1 MIEHSEARE
10 LLELAALEPDGFA
23 RLDAG
28 DTPEAA
34 ALADHLAGCS
44 ACAAE
49 ADRVRAS
56 AALVRE
62 YVIESPDPELRDR
75 TLALIRQVG
84 RRPLA
89 SATAGPATTAPAV
102 IVAAAAAPIPTA
114 PADVP
119 GEAPIP
125 RARMESV
132 APTPPPVRRRSFRSV
147 AWPVALVASVILASL
162 GTATVMNSR
171 NAADLEANREAAGEL
186 ARLASW
192 SLKVSAEPDSQQVS
206 LTSPSGSDA
215 SGTLLYSPT
224 TTDLVVV
231 ARNLP
236 AAPAGQ
242 EYRCWVTVDG
252 STRDIG
258 LMEVGGGLAYWVG
271 PVPGLDQ
278 LPAGTP
284 FGVSLAEIN
293 GPISTDNPAL
303 SGTVGG

>member
-10 LLELAALEPDGFA
+10 LLELAALEPDGFE

-34 ALADHLAGCS
+34 TLADHLAGCPS
-44 ACAAE
+44 CAAE

-84 RRPLA
+84 RRPAVVA
-89 SATAGPATTAPAV
+89 SAGPAVMAPAV
-102 IVAAAAAPIPTA
+102 IATAAPA
-114 PADVP
+114 PAEAATTRGDAPVP
-119 GEAPIP
+119 TSRIEP
-125 RARMESV
+125 V
-132 APTPPPVRRRSFRSV
+132 APTPLPVRRRSLRSV
-147 AWPVALVASVILASL
+147 AWPVALVASVILAIL
-162 GTATVMNSR
+162 GTATVVNSR

-206 LTSPSGSDA
+206 LISPSGSDA

-231 ARNLP
+231 ARDLP

-284 FGVSLAEIN
+284 FGVSLAAIN

>member
-1 MIEHSEARE
+1 MV
-10 LLELAALEPDGFA
+10 P
-23 RLDAG
+23 
-28 DTPEAA
+28 
-34 ALADHLAGCS
+34 
-44 ACAAE
+44 
-49 ADRVRAS
+49 
-56 AALVRE
+56 
-62 YVIESPDPELRDR
+62 RD
-75 TLALIRQVG
+75 
-84 RRPLA
+84 
-89 SATAGPATTAPAV
+89 
-102 IVAAAAAPIPTA
+102 APIPN
-114 PADVP
+114 
-119 GEAPIP
+119 
-125 RARMESV
+125 ARVEPV
-132 APTPPPVRRRSFRSV
+132 APTPLPVRRRSFRSV
-147 AWPVALVASVILASL
+147 AWPVALVASVILAIL
-162 GTATVMNSR
+162 GTATVVNSR

-192 SLKVSAEPDSQQVS
+192 SLKVSSEPDSQQVS
-206 LTSPSGSDA
+206 LASPSGSDA